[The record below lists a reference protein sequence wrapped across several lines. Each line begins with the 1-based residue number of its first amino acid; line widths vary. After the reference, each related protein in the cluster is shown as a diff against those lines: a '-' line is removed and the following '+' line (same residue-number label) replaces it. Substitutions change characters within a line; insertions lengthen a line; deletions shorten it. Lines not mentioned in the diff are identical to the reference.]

1 MELTCLAF
9 TLDLKEEMR
18 CSSAVTSSLL
28 CPKSKEH
35 FLRCLHL
42 YRRSCQPFAD
52 HNWCLWYFLTHS
64 VLHLNLYRLAFSKLR
79 IRSVQTTITW
89 RKTMYPSFLLWSA
102 TLSSLH
108 YLASLI
114 LVSTSLWRK
123 LVRALRRSSLSIIL
137 MSHTRAQML
146 SIWPKGC
153 RKGSVRQLW

>member
-9 TLDLKEEMR
+9 TLGLEEEMR

-28 CPKSKEH
+28 CPKSKEN
-35 FLRCLHL
+35 FLRCLH
-42 YRRSCQPFAD
+42 QPFAD

-79 IRSVQTTITW
+79 IRSVPTTIAW
-89 RKTMYPSFLLWSA
+89 RKTLYPSFLLWSA

-123 LVRALRRSSLSIIL
+123 LVRALRRSSLSIIP
-137 MSHTRAQML
+137 MSDTRAQML